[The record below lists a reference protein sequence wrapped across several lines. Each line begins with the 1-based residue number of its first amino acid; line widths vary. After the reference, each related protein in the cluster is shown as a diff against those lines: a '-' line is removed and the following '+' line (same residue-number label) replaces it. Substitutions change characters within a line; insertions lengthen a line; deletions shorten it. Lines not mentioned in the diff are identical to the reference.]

1 MKTEQNNLEDL
12 KGKNPFSVPQ
22 GYMEGLTSQIM
33 SQLPEKPREKT
44 KQVSLLDRVRPWLYM
59 AAVFAGLG
67 LFFKVI
73 VGEQQTNEGK
83 SASLIVKTEVPEDS
97 MAAIQAEDDMEYFE
111 YLEEQYDNYLLAE
124 EMVDFE

>member
-83 SASLIVKTEVPEDS
+83 SASLIVKTEVPGDS